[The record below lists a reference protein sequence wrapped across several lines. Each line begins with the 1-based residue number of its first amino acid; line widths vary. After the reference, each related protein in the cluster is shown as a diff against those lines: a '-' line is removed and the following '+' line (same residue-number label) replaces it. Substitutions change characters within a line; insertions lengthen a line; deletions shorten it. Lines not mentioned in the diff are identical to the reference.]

1 MWPWVGLVLLAQ
13 VEREEQMG
21 QRALEVL
28 QVQVQ
33 VEREVQLL
41 RIGVSQ
47 AHVTS
52 SGVGAYVVQ
61 QEVPL

>member
-13 VEREEQMG
+13 VEREEQVG

>member
-13 VEREEQMG
+13 VEREEQVG

-33 VEREVQLL
+33 VEAQVQTGWHPS
-41 RIGVSQ
+41 R
-47 AHVTS
+47 
-52 SGVGAYVVQ
+52 
-61 QEVPL
+61 

>member
-1 MWPWVGLVLLAQ
+1 MLLAQ
-13 VEREEQMG
+13 VEREEQVG